1 MRKLPSSLDNP
12 IDNYL
17 IDLCE
22 KLAPIYNYYN
32 FTPNVLTTFS
42 LLFGIISVLL
52 FVNDFYVLAAI
63 IFFISYFFDCCD
75 GHYARKYGL
84 VTTFGCYYDH
94 VSDTL
99 KYIMMGCAMYYK
111 SPTRFYTILPI
122 FSILLFLS
130 LVHTGC
136 GELYTDEDVQ
146 SDSLSYFKPFCPN
159 REEPEKA
166 LTLTKYFGFGT
177 LNLAVALMIISY
189 KFL

>member
-1 MRKLPSSLDNP
+1 MRKLPSSFDNP

-22 KLAPIYNYYN
+22 KLSPMYKHYN
-32 FTPNVLTTFS
+32 FTPNILTTFS

-52 FVNDFYVLAAI
+52 FINDFYILSAI
-63 IFFISYFFDCCD
+63 IFFVSYFFDCCD

-94 VSDTL
+94 ISDTL
-99 KYIMMGCAMYYK
+99 KYVMLGYVMYNK
-111 SPTRFYTILPI
+111 SKEKFYALFPI
-122 FSILLFLS
+122 FSVLLFLS

-146 SDSLSYFKPFCPN
+146 SDSLSYFKILCPSK
-159 REEPEKA
+159 PEQS
-166 LTLTKYFGFGT
+166 LNFTKYFGFGT
-177 LNLAVALMIISY
+177 LNAAVALMIVSY
-189 KFL
+189 KF